1 MSVHPAHLIS
11 PDQSLTPSGL
21 IPFCAY
27 QTDVALVGQER
38 PDIPFPVCSQ
48 FHPTVLEGQLCSSIN
63 ITSLTKNKTKEG
75 LKNGLFL
82 VLDLGNQDKSQV
94 TKNLGYNLR
103 SYNFEPE
110 SKQSISAKIYLN
122 TLASFTSFR
131 SGSYA
136 MSVLK
141 KMTGTDNFIGLP
153 VGQKKCQIETF
164 EACWTK
170 MYIESV
176 QSQCGCVPWALSS
189 ALSLKKPTFC
199 SPDKSAC
206 YTAVS
211 SNITG
216 CMVSCTG
223 LYADVQ
229 FTEDRLLGKDL
240 TATGNRNISLKMSF
254 DILYFSAWQ

>member
-1 MSVHPAHLIS
+1 L
-11 PDQSLTPSGL
+11 D
-21 IPFCAY
+21 
-27 QTDVALVGQER
+27 
-38 PDIPFPVCSQ
+38 
-48 FHPTVLEGQLCSSIN
+48 
-63 ITSLTKNKTKEG
+63 KTKEG
-75 LKNGLFL
+75 LKNGLLL
-82 VLDLGNQDKSQV
+82 VLDLKKKDNSHV
-94 TKNLGYNLR
+94 TERHADNFRSFNL
-103 SYNFEPE
+103 EPE
-110 SKQSISAKIYLN
+110 SKQNTAAKIYLN

-131 SGSYA
+131 SGRYA

-141 KMTGTDNFIGLP
+141 KMTGTNNFLGLP

-170 MYIESV
+170 MYAESV

-199 SPDKSAC
+199 SPDQSAC

-211 SNITG
+211 RNITG

-229 FTEDRLLGKDL
+229 FTEDRLLQEDL
-240 TATGNRNISLKMSF
+240 PAKGNENTF
-254 DILYFSAWQ
+254 QNCPYNVLYFSGSKRS